1 MYEPV
6 FVLCTA
12 GSACLPPVLHF
23 RTIYDLSVFVLDI
36 PGNAITVSCGKSS
49 DVRQLTGS
57 MGRFT
62 PPWFSPSRPS
72 TEVSLCCDALWPYPR
87 CSPGLTGRLS
97 LGSWIVF
104 AFTADV
110 ALHHSFV
117 SDECIFCF
125 QGASD
130 VLAVSASAHVVHC
143 MMWQ

>member
-12 GSACLPPVLHF
+12 GSSCLPPVLHF
-23 RTIYDLSVFVLDI
+23 RTHMIFPYLSSTSPEMQFLY
-36 PGNAITVSCGKSS
+36 SCGKSS

-72 TEVSLCCDALWPYPR
+72 TEVSLCCDVSWPYPG
-87 CSPGLTGRLS
+87 CIPGLTGRLS
-97 LGSWIVF
+97 LGFWTVF

-110 ALHHSFV
+110 ALHHRFV
-117 SDECIFCF
+117 SDECIFSF

-130 VLAVSASAHVVHC
+130 VWPYLPVLTWYIV
-143 MMWQ
+143 